1 LTVAAAVWVWIEAD
15 MSTAIRAGLTGV
27 GVTVALR
34 VLDRRFDAQ
43 ALSLPPDLSGHV
55 LYLRPF
61 RTEGRVLFRL
71 PNDQA
76 EFNGHGPRRWVAL
89 DEFLVRGA
97 GHRLGQVVALGNPA
111 EFVPQGGA
119 TRVYLSDATWTE
131 ELARL
136 ADRARIIVIEPGR
149 TQSMQWELQYI
160 ARQGL
165 QTKLFILA
173 PPRLRAVWSR
183 TLLPVLDRLNGWRPV
198 TWPEF
203 GAELRAVRLDLVPD
217 DPGAWVRHDARMCPR
232 RSGTGPGRCRRGP
245 RPAS

>member
-1 LTVAAAVWVWIEAD
+1 MV
-15 MSTAIRAGLTGV
+15 
-27 GVTVALR
+27 
-34 VLDRRFDAQ
+34 
-43 ALSLPPDLSGHV
+43 SLPPDLSGHV

-76 EFNGHGPRRWVAL
+76 EFNGQGPRRWVAL

-97 GHRLGQVVALGNPA
+97 GQRLGQVVALGNPA

-149 TQSMQWELQYI
+149 TESMQWELQYI

-165 QTKLFILA
+165 QTKLFILT

-183 TLLPVLDRLNGWRPV
+183 ALLPVLDRLNGWRPL

-203 GAELRAVRLDLVPD
+203 SAELGAVRLDLVPD
-217 DPGAWVRHDARMCPR
+217 DPGGGSVITFRQDGSSVVLACGLQTPTQYADVLLGAVADTAGEDDERAGGGDAEDDED
-232 RSGTGPGRCRRGP
+232 GFVERGP
-245 RPAS
+245 